1 MKASNLRHLQ
11 PYRQFLHNYIKNF
24 PNVNIE
30 YIEFFRYN
38 RNIMYKLDKKT
49 TIYSSFLIFL
59 IRLNLK
65 IVYKIHSNLIYAYTT
80 ILTVL

>member
-1 MKASNLRHLQ
+1 MHLQ
-11 PYRQFLHNYIKNF
+11 LYRQFLHNYIKNF

-30 YIEFFRYN
+30 YIDFFRYN
-38 RNIMYKLDKKT
+38 RNIMYKLNKKT

-59 IRLNLK
+59 IRLNLM
-65 IVYKIHSNLIYAYTT
+65 IIYIFHSNLIYAYTT

>member
-1 MKASNLRHLQ
+1 M
-11 PYRQFLHNYIKNF
+11 RQLYLYFSQK
-24 PNVNIE
+24 VNIE
-30 YIEFFRYN
+30 YIDFFRYN
-38 RNIMYKLDKKT
+38 RNIMYKPNKKT

-65 IVYKIHSNLIYAYTT
+65 IFYIIHSNLIYAYTT

>member
-1 MKASNLRHLQ
+1 MHLQ
-11 PYRQFLHNYIKNF
+11 LYRQFLHNYIKNF

-30 YIEFFRYN
+30 YIDFFRYN
-38 RNIMYKLDKKT
+38 RNIMYKLNKKT

-65 IVYKIHSNLIYAYTT
+65 IIYIVHSNLIYAYTT

>member
-1 MKASNLRHLQ
+1 MHLQ
-11 PYRQFLHNYIKNF
+11 LYRQFLHNYIKNF

-30 YIEFFRYN
+30 YIDFFRYN
-38 RNIMYKLDKKT
+38 RNIMYKLSRKT
-49 TIYSSFLIFL
+49 TTYSSFLIFL

-65 IVYKIHSNLIYAYTT
+65 IIYIFHSNLIYAYTT

>member
-1 MKASNLRHLQ
+1 MHLQ
-11 PYRQFLHNYIKNF
+11 LYRQFLHNYIKNF

-30 YIEFFRYN
+30 YIDFFRYN
-38 RNIMYKLDKKT
+38 RNIMYKPNKKT

-65 IVYKIHSNLIYAYTT
+65 IIYIFHSNLIYAYTT

>member
-1 MKASNLRHLQ
+1 LR
-11 PYRQFLHNYIKNF
+11 NYIKNF
-24 PNVNIE
+24 TNVNID
-30 YIEFFRYN
+30 YIEIFRYN

-65 IVYKIHSNLIYAYTT
+65 IIYIIHSNLIYAYTT

>member
-11 PYRQFLHNYIKNF
+11 PYQHFLRNYIKNF
-24 PNVNIE
+24 TNVNID
-30 YIEFFRYN
+30 YIEIFRYN
-38 RNIMYKLDKKT
+38 RNIMYKLNKKT

-65 IVYKIHSNLIYAYTT
+65 IIYIIHSNLIYTYTT